1 MSHTLHSYVKLLG
14 NGLNSGKT
22 IRARLGIMRS
32 RCPRP
37 IGG

>member
-22 IRARLGIMRS
+22 IRARLG